1 MIRKLSMFLIS
12 SSEDDDGSLCL
23 LVLAR
28 VLPPPRVFRCFG
40 VLIGSMFG
48 LPPHEEGQAQHASA
62 SAQAPLPRRL
72 PRLSTRLH
80 CLVGWRASA
89 CSCATLAR
97 DEKPAGSP
105 QVREDRGLRL
115 S

>member
-1 MIRKLSMFLIS
+1 MFLIS

-48 LPPHEEGQAQHASA
+48 LPPHEEGPSAARSSVCSSPAAQKIAPLVDLP
-62 SAQAPLPRRL
+62 PLPRRVEGQ
-72 PRLSTRLH
+72 RLLLCDLGER
-80 CLVGWRASA
+80 
-89 CSCATLAR
+89 
-97 DEKPAGSP
+97 
-105 QVREDRGLRL
+105 
-115 S
+115 